1 MNLFALINVKENG
14 RSEGMS
20 WCNCGR
26 ALEEAFDMLG
36 FNSENS
42 EQRKALQELCNE
54 RFCNFT
60 GRIQ

>member
-1 MNLFALINVKENG
+1 MADQRARQGVTVA
-14 RSEGMS
+14 MS
-20 WCNCGR
+20 RCKCGR
-26 ALEEAFDMLG
+26 ALEEAFNMLG

-60 GRIQ
+60 GRIR